1 MCFNG
6 NGKAVGSDFRRIPEC
21 GGAEL
26 MRAHFNQFQF
36 RKHAHERLAFGIVTD
51 GAMQI
56 DTAHGSYVAERGNVI
71 TFNPDMVHWGHGAGV
86 TNWVQNTMLIDEF
99 SFADVLED
107 IAGRRTGDKF
117 SSPVIDDP
125 GLYQKFRGTHA
136 CLTQSQ
142 DALQREGYILDF
154 VSTVTERAG
163 LTDEP
168 TERLDEP
175 DAVSRVRDYIDSH
188 FAEQITLDELAVL
201 TGVGGYR
208 LTRAFKK
215 SVGMPPHA
223 YQVHRRV
230 RQAENLLRG
239 GMRPVDVAAECGFA
253 DQAHLTR
260 AFRQANALTPAQF
273 RAG

>member
-6 NGKAVGSDFRRIPEC
+6 NGKAVGTDFRRIPEC

-26 MRAHFNQFQF
+26 MRAHFNDFQF

-56 DTAHGSYVAERGNVI
+56 DTARGSYVAERGNVI

-86 TNWVQNTMLIDEF
+86 VNWAQNTMLIDEY
-99 SFADVLED
+99 SFADVLEG
-107 IAGRRTGDKF
+107 IAGRRVADKF

-125 GLYQKFRGTHA
+125 ALYKKFLGVHA
-136 CLTQSQ
+136 CLSGSE
-142 DALQREGYILDF
+142 DALQREDRILDF

-163 LTDEP
+163 LTDAP
-168 TERLDEP
+168 TDKINEP
-175 DAVSRVRDYIDSH
+175 DAVTRVREYIDSH

-208 LTRAFKK
+208 LTRAFRKT
-215 SVGMPPHA
+215 VGMPPHA

-230 RQAENLLRG
+230 RQAENLLRQ

>member
-1 MCFNG
+1 MCFSG
-6 NGKAVGSDFRRIPEC
+6 DGKAVGSDFRRIPEC

-26 MRAHFNQFQF
+26 MRARFQDFSF
-36 RKHAHERLAFGIVTD
+36 RKHAHERLAFGIVPK

-86 TNWVQNTMLIDEF
+86 ANWVQNTMLIDEF
-99 SFADVLED
+99 SFADTLED
-107 IAGRRTGDKF
+107 IAGRRVADKF

-125 GLYQKFRGTHA
+125 ELYKKFMGVHA
-136 CLTQSQ
+136 CLSGSK
-142 DALQREGYILDF
+142 DALQRADRILDF

-163 LTDEP
+163 LTDGPTDKNNEP
-168 TERLDEP
+168 G
-175 DAVSRVRDYIDSH
+175 AVSRVRDYIDNH
-188 FAEQITLDELAVL
+188 FAEQISLDELAVL

-230 RQAENLLRG
+230 RQAENLLRD
-239 GMRPVDVAAECGFA
+239 GMRPIDVASECGFS

>member
-1 MCFNG
+1 MCFSG
-6 NGKAVGSDFRRIPEC
+6 DGKAVGSDFRRIPEC

-26 MRAHFNQFQF
+26 MRAHFNDFHF
-36 RKHAHERLAFGIVTD
+36 RKHAHERMAFGIVTE

-56 DTAHGSYVAERGNVI
+56 ETAHGSYVAERGNVI

-86 TNWVQNTMLIDEF
+86 VNWAQNTMLIDEL
-99 SFADVLED
+99 SFADVLRD
-107 IAGRRTGDKF
+107 IAGRRVGDKF

-125 GLYQKFRGTHA
+125 ELYQKFLVVHA
-136 CLTQSQ
+136 CLSGSE
-142 DALQREGYILDF
+142 DALQREDRILDF
-154 VSTVTERAG
+154 VSTLTERTG
-163 LTDEP
+163 LTDGP
-168 TERLDEP
+168 TDKNKEP
-175 DAVSRVRDYIDSH
+175 DAVSRVREYIDSH
-188 FAEQITLDELAVL
+188 FAEQISLDELAVM

-239 GMRPVDVAAECGFA
+239 GMRPVDVAVECGFS

>member
-26 MRAHFNQFQF
+26 MRAHFNDFQF
-36 RKHAHERLAFGIVTD
+36 RKHAHERLAFGIVTE

-71 TFNPDMVHWGHGAGV
+71 TFNPDMVHWGRGAGV
-86 TNWVQNTMLIDEF
+86 TNWVQNTMLIDEY

-107 IAGRRTGDKF
+107 IAGHRIGDKF
-117 SSPVIDDP
+117 SSPVIDDRA
-125 GLYQKFRGTHA
+125 LYLKFRGVHA
-136 CLTQSQ
+136 CLSDSK
-142 DALQREGYILDF
+142 DALQREGFLLDF
-154 VSTVTERAG
+154 VSTVSERAG

>member
-1 MCFNG
+1 
-6 NGKAVGSDFRRIPEC
+6 
-21 GGAEL
+21 
-26 MRAHFNQFQF
+26 MRAHFNDFHF
-36 RKHAHERLAFGIVTD
+36 RKHAHERMAFGIVTD

-56 DTAHGSYVAERGNVI
+56 ETAYGSYVAERGNVI

-86 TNWVQNTMLIDEF
+86 ANWVQNTMLIDEF

-107 IAGRRTGDKF
+107 IAGRRVGDKF
-117 SSPVIDDP
+117 SSPVIDDAA
-125 GLYQKFRGTHA
+125 LYQKFLGVHA
-136 CLTQSQ
+136 CLSGSE
-142 DALQREGYILDF
+142 DALQREERILDF

-163 LTDEP
+163 LTDEA
-168 TERLDEP
+168 TNKNHEP
-175 DAVSRVRDYIDSH
+175 DVVSRVRDYIDHH

-239 GMRPVDVAAECGFA
+239 GMRPVDVAAECGFS

>member
-1 MCFNG
+1 MCFSG
-6 NGKAVGSDFRRIPEC
+6 DGKAVGSDFRRIPEC

-26 MRAHFNQFQF
+26 MRARFQDFSF
-36 RKHAHERLAFGIVTD
+36 RKHAHERLAFGIVTK

-86 TNWVQNTMLIDEF
+86 ANWVQNTMLIDEF
-99 SFADVLED
+99 SFADTLED
-107 IAGRRTGDKF
+107 IAGRRVADKF

-125 GLYQKFRGTHA
+125 ELYKKFMGVHA
-136 CLTQSQ
+136 CLSGST
-142 DALQREGYILDF
+142 DALQREDYILDF

-163 LTDEP
+163 LTDGP
-168 TERLDEP
+168 AGKTNEP
-175 DAVSRVRDYIDSH
+175 DAVSRVRDYIDNH
-188 FAEQITLDELAVL
+188 FAEQISLDELAVL

-215 SVGMPPHA
+215 SIGMPPHA

-239 GMRPVDVAAECGFA
+239 GMRPIDVASECGFS

-260 AFRQANALTPAQF
+260 SFRQANALTPAQF